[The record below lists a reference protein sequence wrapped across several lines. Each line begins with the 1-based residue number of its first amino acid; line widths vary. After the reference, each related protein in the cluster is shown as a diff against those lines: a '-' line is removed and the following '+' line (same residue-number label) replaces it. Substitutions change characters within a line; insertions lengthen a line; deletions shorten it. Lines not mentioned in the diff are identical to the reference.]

1 MKAWVVS
8 MTTAD
13 WALVIS
19 ICSAF
24 VAMLSFIWNV
34 WSKFIYPKPK
44 LVVSFTLKRIM
55 DDKGWHDSFLNLSV
69 TNHGPVA
76 CTLTHSFVQVHNGLF
91 RKPRIG
97 LINPLSNFP
106 NDFETA
112 RGPFSGGLP
121 KKIEVGEEFSLQ
133 YWYGE
138 NWLDENVLN
147 VGVFDSFNRKHVCFR
162 TNVRQVQKTYLKDK
176 AAGKLAKDKPR

>member
-1 MKAWVVS
+1 

-24 VAMLSFIWNV
+24 VALLSFVWNV
-34 WSKFIYPKPK
+34 WSKFIYPKPT
-44 LVVSFTLKRIM
+44 LVVGFTLQNIL
-55 DDKGWHDSFLNLSV
+55 DANGLSDPFLSLSV

-76 CTLTHSFVQVHNGLF
+76 CTVTHSFVEIYNGLF
-91 RKPRIG
+91 RGARIA

-106 NDFETA
+106 YDFETT

-121 KKIEVGEEFSLQ
+121 KKIEVGEQFSLH

-138 NWLDENVLN
+138 NWLDEKILR
-147 VGVFDSFNRKHVCFR
+147 VGVWDSFNRKHVCPR
-162 TNVRQVQKTYLKDK
+162 SYLREVQKRYLEDK
-176 AAGKLAKDKPR
+176 AAGKLAKAEPR